1 MKIYQLTL
9 AVLITLFLASCED
22 VIQVDLETAAP
33 RLVIEASI
41 QWQKGTSGNDQK
53 VTLTTTTGFYSQ
65 TIPTVSGATVF
76 ITNSNNVV
84 FEFIETPNSGEY
96 LCSSFIPEIDQ
107 TYVLTVLL
115 NGQTYTATETL
126 KSVVP
131 ITTIEQ
137 NNEGGFTGEEI
148 EIKTYFDDPADA
160 DNYYMFKYKN
170 SISEIPTFEV
180 SEDEFYQGNTF
191 FDIYSNEDIASDDAI
206 NITIFGIS
214 KRYYEYMNKII
225 SIAGSNGGS
234 PFSTPPAT
242 VKGNI
247 VNTINSKN
255 YPLGYFNVSETDTR
269 NYIIQ

>member
-1 MKIYQLTL
+1 MKIFKLTVVFL
-9 AVLITLFLASCED
+9 FTLVITSCED

-41 QWQKGTSGNDQK
+41 QWQKGTSGNNQK
-53 VTLTTTTGFYSQ
+53 VSITTTTGFYSQ

-126 KSVVP
+126 KSVAP

-269 NYIIQ
+269 DYVIQ